1 MDPLINSHILP
12 TKQTNNNLPKR
23 HTKAF
28 KNNTLELSYL
38 FILSV
43 YFALLCYICVTNVL
57 QLKVEV
63 MKTADAS
70 IYLDKNRPKKSGKC
84 SVKIRVTYN
93 RKRKYFS
100 TGIDLTTDDF
110 KQTFFGE
117 RKTAIQKENKT
128 KVEYFEKKASKVI
141 NNLYVFSFDAFEIEF
156 LDQRNTANS
165 VSFAFDKYVSN
176 LKLESRIGT
185 AESYECAKVS
195 IQKFNKDLTLAEITP
210 TFLKKYENW
219 MIKNGR
225 SITTVGIYLRSLRAI
240 YNLQNIDRSVYPF
253 GNGKNKY
260 SIPTSKNTKK
270 ALTIQEIGKIYS
282 YKAEPNSIKE
292 MAKDYWLFLYLSN
305 GMNVKDFCLLKWENI
320 NEKMLSYNRAK
331 TKRSQKESKKISVAL
346 KPESL
351 EIMKKW
357 GQPSINKDAYI
368 FPHLNNKM
376 SEVQKR
382 KTYQGLTKNINK
394 YVKQIAKEV
403 EINKDVTTYYARH
416 SFATVLKRSGAKIEM
431 ISELLGHSSVNV
443 TESYLDSFEKEHI
456 QKETDVLTTG
466 FKKAN

>member
-1 MDPLINSHILP
+1 MII
-12 TKQTNNNLPKR
+12 
-23 HTKAF
+23 
-28 KNNTLELSYL
+28 
-38 FILSV
+38 
-43 YFALLCYICVTNVL
+43 
-57 QLKVEV
+57 
-63 MKTADAS
+63 ADAS
-70 IYLDKNRPKKSGKC
+70 IYLDINRPKKNGKC
-84 SVKIRVTYN
+84 SIKIRVNFN
-93 RKRKYFS
+93 RTRKYFS
-100 TGIDLTTDDF
+100 TGIDLTSDDF
-110 KQTFFGE
+110 EQTFFGK

-141 NNLYVFSFDAFEIEF
+141 DKLSVFSFDAFEIEF
-156 LDQRNTANS
+156 LDQLNTKNS
-165 VSFAFDKYVSN
+165 VSFAFENYIKSLN
-176 LKLESRIGT
+176 LENRIGT
-185 AESYECAKVS
+185 AVSYGCAKTS
-195 IQKFNKDLTLAEITP
+195 IKKFNKSLTFAEVTP
-210 TFLKKYENW
+210 TFLKKYEHW
-219 MIKNGR
+219 MIENGR

-282 YKAEPNSIKE
+282 YEAEPNSTKE
-292 MAKDYWLFLYLSN
+292 MAKDYWLFLYLCN

-331 TKRSQKESKKISVAL
+331 TRRSQKESKKISVAL

-351 EIMKKW
+351 EILNKW
-357 GQPSINKDAYI
+357 GQPSINKNAYI

-394 YVKQIAKEV
+394 YVKQIAREV

-431 ISELLGHSSVNV
+431 ISELLGHSSVHV

>member
-1 MDPLINSHILP
+1 MSHILP
-12 TKQTNNNLPKR
+12 TKQTNNNLTKR

-28 KNNTLELSYL
+28 KTNTLELLYL
-38 FILSV
+38 LILYV
-43 YFALLCYICVTNVL
+43 CFVLLYYICVTNVL

-63 MKTADAS
+63 MITADAS

-100 TGIDLTTDDF
+100 TGIDLTPDDF
-110 KQTFFGE
+110 EQTFFGKK
-117 RKTAIQKENKT
+117 KTAIQKENKT

-141 NNLYVFSFDAFEIEF
+141 DNLYVFSFDAFEIEF

-165 VSFAFDKYVSN
+165 VSFAFDKYIDN
-176 LKLESRIGT
+176 LRLENRIGT
-185 AESYECAKVS
+185 AVSYECAKVS
-195 IQKFNKDLTLAEITP
+195 IQKFNKDLTFAEITP

-219 MIKNGR
+219 MLEKEN
-225 SITTVGIYLRSLRAI
+225 SISTVGIYLRSLRAI

-253 GNGKNKY
+253 GNDRSKY

-282 YKAEPNSIKE
+282 YEAEPNSTKE
-292 MAKDYWLFLYLSN
+292 MAKDYWLFLYLCN
-305 GMNVKDFCLLKWENI
+305 GMNIKDFCLLKWENI

-351 EIMKKW
+351 EIIKKW

-368 FPHLNNKM
+368 FPHLNTKM

-382 KTYQGLTKNINK
+382 NTYQGLTKIINK

-403 EINKDVTTYYARH
+403 EINKGVTTYYARH